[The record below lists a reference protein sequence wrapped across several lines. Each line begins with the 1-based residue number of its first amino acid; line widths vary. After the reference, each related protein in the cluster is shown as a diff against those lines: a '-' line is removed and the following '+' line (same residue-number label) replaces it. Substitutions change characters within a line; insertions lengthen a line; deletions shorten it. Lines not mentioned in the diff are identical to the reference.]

1 VLTSATLDLRHEA
14 GHNRPD
20 LRFWLPTALV
30 AAVGLAIRLVA
41 VVGRS
46 GRTPIDDAFY
56 YHYAANLLVGG
67 YGFIDPFTY
76 YGLTGHPIHTQV
88 QTAAWPPMFVW
99 VLAMASLVGF
109 KSYFAH
115 RIWCCII
122 GAAAIVVCGMAGR
135 EIAGRRVGIL
145 TALVVAIY
153 PNIWMS
159 VEPAMSE
166 TLTPLVIGLV
176 LWAAYRFWKQPSWQR
191 AAILSLCIAL
201 GALAR
206 DELTTLFILLLVP
219 LCLLARDSN
228 WRRRFAMLGVAAAVG
243 VVVIG
248 PWVGYNMSRF
258 SKPVFISDGLGSTLA
273 SADCAPTFSS
283 GQFEG
288 FWDFACQ
295 VHAKVPKHPE
305 DESVTATARQDDAL
319 HFLRTHLNRL
329 VPVTLAK
336 VARGFGFFRPYQQ
349 VRLDIFFELRP
360 ARWAFVG
367 LWSYYALFA
376 LSIPGLVVLIRR
388 KITVLP
394 LAAVTVAVVL
404 TMMVAFGDTRYRTP
418 FEIVLA
424 ILASVAVDGLVN
436 TVVGRRRKRAIPA
449 EPVPAVEPAHA
460 AAQP

>member
-1 VLTSATLDLRHEA
+1 VLTSTLDLKEKPGRT
-14 GHNRPD
+14 RPD
-20 LRFWLPTALV
+20 LRFWLPTAV
-30 AAVGLAIRLVA
+30 IAAIGLGIRLGA

-56 YHYAANLLVGG
+56 YHYAANLLVSG

-76 YGLTGHPIHTQV
+76 YGLTGHPLHTQV
-88 QTAAWPPMFVW
+88 QTALWPPMFVW

-145 TALVVAIY
+145 TALVVALY

-166 TLTPLVIGLV
+166 TMTPLVIGLV
-176 LWAAYRFWKQPSWQR
+176 LWSAYRFWRQPSLWR
-191 AAILSLCIAL
+191 AAVLSLCLAVS
-201 GALAR
+201 ALAR
-206 DELTTLFILLLVP
+206 DELTSLLILLLVP
-219 LCLLARDSN
+219 LCLLARDST
-228 WRRRFAMLGVAAAVG
+228 WRQRFAMLGVAAAVA

-258 SKPVFISDGLGSTLA
+258 SKPVFISDGLGTTLA
-273 SADCAPTFSS
+273 SADCGPTFSS
-283 GQFEG
+283 GEFEG
-288 FWDFACQ
+288 FWDFDCQ

-305 DESVTATARQDDAL
+305 DESVIAAARQDDAL
-319 HFLRTHLNRL
+319 HFLRTHLNRF

-360 ARWAFVG
+360 TRWAFIG
-367 LWSYYALFA
+367 LWSYYGLFA

-394 LAAVTVAVVL
+394 LAAVTVAVIL
-404 TMMVAFGDTRYRTP
+404 TMIVAFGDTRYRTP
-418 FEIVLA
+418 FEVVLA

-436 TVVGRRRKRAIPA
+436 VVAGRRRQRATPA
-449 EPVPAVEPAHA
+449 EPMPAAEPVA
-460 AAQP
+460 AAQL